1 MYTITHLPHTADL
14 RLHLQADS
22 LEELFAAGVEALQQ
36 QLQPAGCQG
45 GGPYPL
51 RHALQLQSVDT
62 TVLLVDFLSEV
73 LTLSHEEKAV
83 FCVLEIQQ
91 LNETAIAAQIAGR
104 PADGF
109 AEDIKAVTY
118 HEAEVRQ
125 NEAGK
130 WETMLIF
137 DI

>member
-1 MYTITHLPHTADL
+1 
-14 RLHLQADS
+14 
-22 LEELFAAGVEALQQ
+22 LQQ
-36 QLQPAGCQG
+36 QLQPDGCQG
-45 GGPYPL
+45 GGSYPL

-83 FCVLEIQQ
+83 FCALEVQQ

-125 NEAGK
+125 NDAGK

>member
-1 MYTITHLPHTADL
+1 MHTITHLPHTADL

-22 LEELFAAGVEALQQ
+22 LAELFAAGFEALQH
-36 QLQPAGCQG
+36 QLQPDGCQG

-51 RHALQLQSVDT
+51 CHALQLQSVDT
-62 TVLLVDFLSEV
+62 TALLVDFLSEV

-83 FCVLEIQQ
+83 FCKLELRQ
-91 LNETAIAAQIAGR
+91 LSATAVEAQIAGCL
-104 PADGF
+104 AGGF

-118 HEAEVRQ
+118 HEAEVRKG
-125 NEAGK
+125 EAGK